1 MEVCTKIKALIF
13 KQWLSV
19 TLGSVLLLGVS
30 FLVYLVLFT
39 LLERLGNPSGQ
50 YGFVSFLRI
59 GYGIFLMVLCICLY
73 FTKIFDW
80 LKACFLTVG
89 MSTLLIAISVQLYY
103 APWIFIT
110 LSAFVILTGLFILS
124 KLKKKWYHYYAILL
138 VIPFLILYL

>member
-1 MEVCTKIKALIF
+1 MKIKSQIL

-19 TLGSVLLLGVS
+19 TFVSVLLLGAS
-30 FLVYLVLFT
+30 FLVYFMLFAFF
-39 LLERLGNPSGQ
+39 ERLGNSDGQ
-50 YGFVSFLRI
+50 YGFVSILRV
-59 GYGIFLMVLCICLY
+59 GYGIFLMALCVCLY
-73 FTKIFDW
+73 FTKMLDW

-89 MSTLLIAISVQLYY
+89 MSAFLIAISVQLYY

-110 LSAFVILTGLFILS
+110 LAAFVILMGLFILF